1 MAKII
6 TISHQKGGVGKST
19 LALNLAYKFGQ
30 EVRTALTDTD
40 PQGSTMQLKN
50 IVEGIDIIEYTKI
63 SELKK
68 SPYDVVFIDTPPYL
82 MAEIFPIFLE
92 SDFVLV
98 PTKAGVPDI
107 IAIRATIEL
116 VKAAQSKSN
125 LKSAIVLNM
134 VKPRVSITQQAIDE
148 LTQYQIPIIGEI
160 KDRTVYSNTFLTGG
174 VFSSTDI
181 LAKEEIDS
189 LSTAILNFL

>member
-160 KDRTVYSNTFLTGG
+160 KDRTVYCNTFLTGG

>member
-1 MAKII
+1 
-6 TISHQKGGVGKST
+6 
-19 LALNLAYKFGQ
+19 
-30 EVRTALTDTD
+30 
-40 PQGSTMQLKN
+40 
-50 IVEGIDIIEYTKI
+50 
-63 SELKK
+63 
-68 SPYDVVFIDTPPYL
+68 
-82 MAEIFPIFLE
+82 
-92 SDFVLV
+92 
-98 PTKAGVPDI
+98 
-107 IAIRATIEL
+107 
-116 VKAAQSKSN
+116 
-125 LKSAIVLNM
+125 M